1 VTLTLA
7 ATSTNTPEKSVILL
21 LLFALIVTV
30 GYTVACWLTPF
41 THCHRCNG
49 VGTSHRK
56 LSDRLRY
63 GPKPRTRAARAR
75 PDCPRCRG
83 TGLRLRIGR
92 RVANRARR
100 AHRNATR

>member
-1 VTLTLA
+1 MTPTVV
-7 ATSTNTPEKSVILL
+7 ATSTNVPEKSLFLLIL
-21 LLFALIVTV
+21 FVLIVTV
-30 GYTVACWLTPF
+30 GYGLACWLRPF
-41 THCHRCNG
+41 THCHRCDG
-49 VGTSHRK
+49 EGTSPRR

-63 GPKPRTRAARAR
+63 GPKPPTRAARAK

-92 RVANRARR
+92 RIANRARR

>member
-1 VTLTLA
+1 MTPILA
-7 ATSTNTPEKSVILL
+7 ATSTNTPEKSVIPLI
-21 LLFALIVTV
+21 LFAGIVTV
-30 GYTVACWLTPF
+30 GYGLACWLKPF
-41 THCHRCNG
+41 THCHRCGG
-49 VGTSHRK
+49 VGTSRRT
-56 LSDRLRY
+56 LWDRLRY
-63 GPKPRTRAARAR
+63 GPKPPARAARAH